1 MAYLHSSNLFQ
12 SRIIVSSFLSMILLS
27 LSIPVHAQVGP
38 PSPPEKQ
45 VTPMNQALA
54 KLLKKKKDEGSTTDS
69 TAPAEEEQVDEKAEK
84 PFFPSNGPGPSNQVP
99 PTHHKKKKKAPKS
112 AAPTADSSSTTPGNA
127 NMGTMPSTGVSPADD
142 HPGLER
148 PPLITPPPFG
158 EAHIETPS
166 IDTKNPPILTHPRLD
181 DPHNPLGFR
190 DSELKLK
197 HYIDLISAHRYAD
210 ARPGIMN
217 LKQFLTDL
225 TEAHIGLYKTLSQVA
240 SARAQAE
247 LEKELALQFAQLRDR
262 AVVEAAR
269 VHIADKDYDHAIKEL
284 ADVVKSQPRT
294 RLGLH
299 AYELLQEIGFT
310 EKLQIRQE

>member
-1 MAYLHSSNLFQ
+1 MAYLYSSNIFK

-38 PSPPEKQ
+38 QAPPEKQ
-45 VTPMNQALA
+45 VTPMSQALA
-54 KLLKKKKDEGSTTDS
+54 KLLKKNKDEGTDS
-69 TAPAEEEQVDEKAEK
+69 GTTQEEQDPVDDKEDK
-84 PFFPSNGPGPSNQVP
+84 PFYPSNGPGPSNQQAPV
-99 PTHHKKKKKAPKS
+99 HHKKKKKSHTK
-112 AAPTADSSSTTPGNA
+112 SSSTTTTNPADSSIAPGA
-127 NMGTMPSTGVSPADD
+127 GSSAGSPASAADD

-181 DPHNPLGFR
+181 DPRNPLGFR

-197 HYIDLISAHRYAD
+197 HYIELISAHRYAD
-210 ARPGIMN
+210 ARPGIMT

-225 TEAHIGLYKTLSQVA
+225 TEAHIGLYKTLNQVA

>member
-1 MAYLHSSNLFQ
+1 MDKRSSSNLFK
-12 SRIIVSSFLSMILLS
+12 SRFIVSSFLSVILLS
-27 LSIPVHAQVGP
+27 FSIPVQAQVGP
-38 PSPPEKQ
+38 LPPPEKQ

-54 KLLKKKKDEGSTTDS
+54 KLLKKKKDEDSTTDS
-69 TAPAEEEQVDEKAEK
+69 TNPAEEEQVDDKEDK
-84 PFFPSNGPGPSNQVP
+84 PFYPSNGPGPSNQVAP
-99 PTHHKKKKKAPKS
+99 VHHKKKKKSHSKPS
-112 AAPTADSSSTTPGNA
+112 ASTTTNPTDNPGA
-127 NMGTMPSTGVSPADD
+127 TPAGISPGAPPSDGTSN
-142 HPGLER
+142 LER

-158 EAHIETPS
+158 EAHIETPK
-166 IDTKNPPILTHPRLD
+166 IDTKNPPNLSHPRLD

-197 HYIDLISAHRYAD
+197 HYIDLISAHRYAE
-210 ARPGIMN
+210 ARPGIMS

-225 TEAHIGLYKTLSQVA
+225 TEAHIGLYKTLNQVA

-269 VHIADKDYDHAIKEL
+269 VHIAEKDYDHAIKEL